1 MNGRFLG
8 VKKTW
13 LLRGIAVVN
22 LLIFAGLVCLCVLY
36 LKIPSLWFYSFCL
49 CVGAYELA
57 KGLMF
62 KFDSA
67 FYFGVLLIN
76 IGISGFDFFLLDL
89 RSYAIFF
96 IAVAFILASVS
107 TFLVYHQKF
116 HLILAYSL
124 TFLTLYGFLLRK
136 NLITTPI
143 FIAFAVYF
151 LVQLGISIILN
162 IKKGL

>member
-1 MNGRFLG
+1 MKGRFLG

-13 LLRGIAVVN
+13 ILRSIAVVN
-22 LLIFAGLVCLCVLY
+22 LLIFVGLVCLSVLQ

-67 FYFGVLLIN
+67 FYFGVLLLN
-76 IGISGFDFFLLDL
+76 IGFSGFIFFLLDL

-96 IAVAFILASVS
+96 IAVAFILASIL

-143 FIAFAVYF
+143 FIAFVVYF
-151 LVQLGISIILN
+151 LIQLSVSIILN
-162 IKKGL
+162 VKKGL